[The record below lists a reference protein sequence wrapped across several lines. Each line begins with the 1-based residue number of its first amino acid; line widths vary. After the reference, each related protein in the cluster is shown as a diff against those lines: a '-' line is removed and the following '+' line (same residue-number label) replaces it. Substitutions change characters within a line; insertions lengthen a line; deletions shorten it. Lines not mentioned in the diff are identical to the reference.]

1 MKKEQAIRLLKKKID
16 SGAATK
22 KDVRNYY
29 LLRKSNASV
38 ENKPLQDTSHRMDKH
53 LTRLSGMEGAEKS
66 IKDKIGKN
74 LNGAEHT
81 YSTIDK
87 VFDRIN
93 KKREGKN
100 DS

>member
-53 LTRLSGMEGAEKS
+53 LTRLSGMKGAEN
-66 IKDKIGKN
+66 KIARN